1 MSRTSERQ
9 RRVHLGLG
17 RGILARHVDELDT
30 WRVATFVVAML
41 AVAVFCVQRFV
52 TQIFDVAFEIC
63 IFHVPAVAIVV
74 FVFIYVGRER
84 KGC

>member
-1 MSRTSERQ
+1 MSRTVSE
-9 RRVHLGLG
+9 LK
-17 RGILARHVDELDT
+17 T
-30 WRVATFVVAML
+30 WWVATFLIAMV

-52 TQIFDVAFEIC
+52 TQIFDVAFEVC

-74 FVFIYVGRER
+74 YVFVYLGRGR

>member
-9 RRVHLGLG
+9 RRVYLGLG
-17 RGILARHVDELDT
+17 GILARHIDELYT
-30 WRVATFVVAML
+30 WRVATFILAMV

-52 TQIFDVAFEIC
+52 TQVFDVAFEVC

-74 FVFIYVGRER
+74 YVFVYGGRGR

>member
-1 MSRTSERQ
+1 MSRTVSE
-9 RRVHLGLG
+9 LK
-17 RGILARHVDELDT
+17 T
-30 WRVATFVVAML
+30 WWVATLLIAIV

-63 IFHVPAVAIVV
+63 IFHVPAVAIVI

>member
-1 MSRTSERQ
+1 MPRTSERQ
-9 RRVHLGLG
+9 RRVYLD
-17 RGILARHVDELDT
+17 RGKGVLTRHVDELDT

-52 TQIFDVAFEIC
+52 TQIFDVAFEVC
-63 IFHVPAVAIVV
+63 IFHVPAVAIVIYV
-74 FVFIYVGRER
+74 FVCLGRGR

>member
-1 MSRTSERQ
+1 MSRTVSEFK
-9 RRVHLGLG
+9 
-17 RGILARHVDELDT
+17 T
-30 WRVATFVVAML
+30 WWLATFFIVMV

-63 IFHVPAVAIVV
+63 IFHVPAVAIVI